1 MRQRK
6 IPAVFMRGGT
16 SKAVMFHR
24 HHLPEDE
31 SLWPQIFVAVLGAG
45 DATGRQLDGLGGGI
59 SSLSK
64 VCVIGPPSRS
74 DADVDYTFVQ
84 LSPKSEHVDFSSS
97 CGNMT
102 AAVGPFAVD
111 EGLVV
116 AAGDRVVVRIHNTN
130 AQQLIVSKFPLDE
143 DQAAVDGDWVIPGVS
158 GQGAP
163 VRLEFQHPGGAA
175 TGRLLPTG
183 EPINSLDV
191 VGVGPLE
198 LSMVDAGNPCVFIA
212 ADALGLAGTCL
223 LYTSPSPRD
232 A

>member
-31 SLWPQIFVAVLGAG
+31 SLWPQIFVVVLGAG

-97 CGNMT
+97 CGNM
-102 AAVGPFAVD
+102 A
-111 EGLVV
+111 
-116 AAGDRVVVRIHNTN
+116 
-130 AQQLIVSKFPLDE
+130 
-143 DQAAVDGDWVIPGVS
+143 
-158 GQGAP
+158 
-163 VRLEFQHPGGAA
+163 
-175 TGRLLPTG
+175 
-183 EPINSLDV
+183 
-191 VGVGPLE
+191 
-198 LSMVDAGNPCVFIA
+198 A
-212 ADALGLAGTCL
+212 ADGETPIGSLMVVDVQDQEEAIQFNQGDPFYQSGVWD
-223 LYTSPSPRD
+223 RD
-232 A
+232 TIAIHPFIKRRGWTEGY